1 MAIRTKPLHPSRPR
15 AGTSGHR
22 TTHRVETG
30 DRNAHRAVG
39 TRTAYPVRVPRTGPI
54 LPAPIR
60 LLQVTILATVLA
72 AGTAVCIVLAAVT
85 YLGFLSTTVDVPSA
99 ARLAETTFLFDRGGE
114 RIAGLHG
121 PVDRTVIPL
130 DAMPLHLRAA
140 VLAAEDKGF
149 YAHGGIDAQAILRA
163 AITDLKQGSFVEGG
177 STITQ
182 QYVKNVFTGGDRTLA
197 RKFEEAAL
205 AIELER
211 RFSKD
216 QILERYLNT
225 IYFGHGAY
233 GVQAAARAYFGVAA
247 RDLKPLQSATLAGL
261 IAGPARF
268 DPVLHPNRAERRR
281 DYVLSEMVD
290 MGAFSEHRATR
301 LAQRPLRLDPASSR
315 SSEAPYFTDVVRRFL
330 FERYGKRGTLR
341 GGLRV
346 ETTLDLGWQRAA
358 ERAVSSN
365 LSLPGD
371 PSAALVAIDPRTG
384 EIRAMVGGV
393 DFETT
398 KFNLA
403 TQAARQ
409 TGSAFK
415 PFVLAAA
422 LREGISPLS
431 VISGPSSMTI
441 DDPRCETKGEPWQ
454 VGNYADASYGT
465 MTIAEGIASSVN
477 TIFAQ
482 LALEVGPEDVVT
494 TAHRLGIDAPLSPVC
509 SIALGVMEVTPLD
522 MTSAFA
528 TMAANG
534 VRREPTPVTLVRG
547 DEEVLDRPV
556 DVEGTRVLSRND
568 AATLVWALQGVVDH
582 GTGTAAMLPG
592 RPVAG
597 KTGTSQEYTNA
608 WFCGFVPQLA
618 TCVWVGYPEG
628 NIPMEG
634 VHGLS
639 GVTGGS
645 IPASIWHDF
654 MVVATSR
661 MTVLGFPDPDLGEY
675 QLLAP
680 PPPPP
685 PPPAP
690 DEVHGGGDEGHGNGN
705 GHDNGNS
712 HGNSHD

>member
-1 MAIRTKPLHPSRPR
+1 MRRPGS
-15 AGTSGHR
+15 AG
-22 TTHRVETG
+22 
-30 DRNAHRAVG
+30 N
-39 TRTAYPVRVPRTGPI
+39 RTAPPRKVPGGAPS
-54 LPAPIR
+54 LPGGAPSLSAPMR
-60 LLQVTILATVLA
+60 LLHFTILATVLA
-72 AGTAVCIVLAAVT
+72 AALAVCVVLAAVA
-85 YLGFLSTTVDVPSA
+85 YVGFLASAIDVPSPR
-99 ARLAETTFLFDRGGE
+99 RLAETTFLFDRGGE
-114 RIAGLHG
+114 RLASLHG
-121 PVDRTVIPL
+121 PVNRTVIRI
-130 DAMPLHLRAA
+130 DAMPGHLRGA

-149 YAHGGIDAQAILRA
+149 YGHGGIDVEAILRA
-163 AITDLKQGSFVEGG
+163 AITDLKEGAFVEGG

-211 RFSKD
+211 RFSKHE
-216 QILERYLNT
+216 ILERYLNT

-233 GVQAAARAYFGVAA
+233 GVQAAARTYFGVPA
-247 RDLKPLQSATLAGL
+247 RDLGVLQSATLAGL

-268 DPVLHPNRAERRR
+268 DPVRYPQRAERRR
-281 DYVLSEMVD
+281 NYVLNEMVD
-290 MGAFSEHRATR
+290 MGAFSSRRAAR
-301 LAQRPLRLDPASSR
+301 LAERPLRLDPPPAG
-315 SSEAPYFTDVVRRFL
+315 SSEAPYFTDFVRRFL
-330 FERYGKRGTLR
+330 FERYGRRGTLS

-358 ERAVSSN
+358 ERAVRAH

-371 PSAALVAIDPRTG
+371 PAAALVAIDPRTG
-384 EIRAMVGGV
+384 EIRALVGGL

-422 LREGISPLS
+422 LHEGISPLS
-431 VISGPSSMTI
+431 IMSGPSSMTI
-441 DDPRCETKGEPWQ
+441 GDPRCETKGEPWQ
-454 VGNYADASYGT
+454 VGNYADASFGT
-465 MTIAEGIASSVN
+465 MSIAEGIASSVN
-477 TIFAQ
+477 TIYAQ
-482 LALEVGPEDVVT
+482 LALEVGPDQVVRA
-494 TAHRLGIDAPLSPVC
+494 AHRLGIDAPLAPVC
-509 SIALGVMEVTPLD
+509 SIALGVEEVTPLD
-522 MTSAFA
+522 MTSGFA

-534 VRREPTPVTLVRG
+534 IRREPTPVRVVRRDG
-547 DEEVLDRPV
+547 EVLERPV
-556 DVEGTRVLSRND
+556 DVDGARVMSPND
-568 AATLVWALQGVVDH
+568 AATLTWALQGVVDH

-618 TCVWVGYPEG
+618 ACVWVGYPQG
-628 NIPMEG
+628 NVPMEG
-634 VHGLS
+634 VHGLT

-645 IPASIWHDF
+645 IPAAIWQDF
-654 MVVATSR
+654 MQIATAR
-661 MTVLGFPDPDLGEY
+661 MTVLGFPQPDLSAY

-685 PPPAP
+685 PPP
-690 DEVHGGGDEGHGNGN
+690 DEERGEGGHGGGDHGGGNGN
-705 GHDNGNS
+705 GHGNG
-712 HGNSHD
+712 HGDD

>member
-1 MAIRTKPLHPSRPR
+1 MAIRTKPAVPLRPR
-15 AGTSGHR
+15 TGTIGHR
-22 TTHRVETG
+22 AAHRVRTA
-30 DRNAHRAVG
+30 DWKAHRATG
-39 TRTAYPVRVPRTGPI
+39 TRTAYPVKVPRTRPF
-54 LPAPIR
+54 LPAPVR
-60 LLQVTILATVLA
+60 LVQVTILATLLA
-72 AGTAVCIVLAAVT
+72 AGTAVSIVLAAVT
-85 YLGFLSTTVDVPSA
+85 YLGFLSTTVDVPST
-99 ARLAETTFLFDRGGE
+99 ARLAETTLLFDRGGE

-121 PVDRTVIPL
+121 PVDRTVISL
-130 DAMPLHLRAA
+130 DAMPFHLRAA

-149 YAHGGIDAQAILRA
+149 YAHGGIDAEAILRA

-211 RFSKD
+211 RYSKD

-233 GVQAAARAYFGVAA
+233 GVQAAARAYFGVPA
-247 RDLKPLQSATLAGL
+247 RGLKLLQSATLAGL

-268 DPVLHPNRAERRR
+268 DPVNYPRRAEHRR
-281 DYVLSEMVD
+281 DYVLSEMAQ
-290 MGAFSEHRATR
+290 MGALSAHRASR
-301 LAQRPLRLDPASSR
+301 LAERPLRLNPASSR
-315 SSEAPYFTDVVRRFL
+315 SSEAPYFTEVVRRFL

-358 ERAVSSN
+358 ERAVASN

-482 LALEVGPEDVVT
+482 LALKVGPEEVVR
-494 TAHRLGIDAPLSPVC
+494 TAHRLGIDARLSPVC
-509 SIALGVMEVTPLD
+509 SIALGVEEVTPLD

-534 VRREPTPVTLVRG
+534 VRREPTPVALVRG
-547 DEEVLDRPV
+547 NEVPDRPV

-568 AATLVWALQGVVDH
+568 AATLTWALQGVVDY

-645 IPASIWHDF
+645 VPAAIWHDF
-654 MVVATSR
+654 MVVATTR

-690 DEVHGGGDEGHGNGN
+690 EEEPGGGDEGHGNGN
-705 GHDNGNS
+705 GNGN
-712 HGNSHD
+712 GHD

>member
-1 MAIRTKPLHPSRPR
+1 MAIRTRPHDPLRPR
-15 AGTSGHR
+15 PGTTSHRSARPVKPGHPK
-22 TTHRVETG
+22 
-30 DRNAHRAVG
+30 AHHAVRVG
-39 TRTAYPVRVPRTGPI
+39 TRTALPVRVPRTGPL

-60 LLQVTILATVLA
+60 LFQLTILATVLA
-72 AGTAVCIVLAAVT
+72 AGTAACIVLAAVT
-85 YLGFLSTTVDVPSA
+85 YLGFLSTTVDVPSP

-233 GVQAAARAYFGVAA
+233 GVQAAAQTYFDLPA
-247 RDLKPLQSATLAGL
+247 RDLKLLQSATLAGL

-268 DPVLHPNRAERRR
+268 DPVRHPRRAEHRR

-290 MGAFSEHRATR
+290 MGSFSPHRAAR
-301 LAQRPLRLDPASSR
+301 LAERPLRLDLSSNR
-315 SSEAPYFTDVVRRFL
+315 SSEAPYFTEVVRRFL
-330 FERYGKRGTLR
+330 FDRYGKHGTLR

-358 ERAVSSN
+358 ERAVAEN
-365 LSLPGD
+365 LSFPGD

-398 KFNLA
+398 EFNLA

-431 VISGPSSMTI
+431 VMSGPSSMTI
-441 DDPRCETKGEPWQ
+441 DDSRCETKGEPWQ

-465 MTIAEGIASSVN
+465 MTIADGIASSVN

-482 LALEVGPEDVVT
+482 LALKVDPEDVVR
-494 TAHRLGIDAPLSPVC
+494 TAARLGIDAPLSPVC
-509 SIALGVMEVTPLD
+509 SIALGVEEVTPLD

-534 VRREPTPVTLVRG
+534 VRREPTPVRLVRG
-547 DEEVLDRPV
+547 SDEVLDRPV
-556 DVEGTRVLSRND
+556 DVDGTRVLSRND
-568 AATLVWALQGVVDH
+568 AATLTWALQGVVDH

-645 IPASIWHDF
+645 IPAAIWHDF
-654 MVVATSR
+654 MTVATSR
-661 MTVLGFPDPDLGEY
+661 MTVLGFPAPDLGAY
-675 QLLAP
+675 TLLAP

-690 DEVHGGGDEGHGNGN
+690 EPEEDEEDGGDGDEEHGNGN
-705 GHDNGNS
+705 GNGN
-712 HGNSHD
+712 D

>member
-1 MAIRTKPLHPSRPR
+1 MAIRTRPPDRLRPR
-15 AGTSGHR
+15 AGTTGHR
-22 TTHRVETG
+22 TAGPLTGVHRKTL
-30 DRNAHRAVG
+30 HAVRIG
-39 TRTAYPVRVPRTGPI
+39 TRTAHPVKMPRTGPV

-60 LLQVTILATVLA
+60 LFQLTILASVLA
-72 AGTAVCIVLAAVT
+72 AGTAACIVLAAVT
-85 YLGFLSTTVDVPSA
+85 YLGFLSTTVDVPTA
-99 ARLAETTFLFDRGGE
+99 GRLAETTFLFDRGGE

-121 PVDRTVIPL
+121 PVDRTVILL

-140 VLAAEDKGF
+140 VLAAEDKSF
-149 YAHGGIDAQAILRA
+149 YSHGGIDAEAILRA
-163 AITDLKQGSFVEGG
+163 AITDLREGALVEGG

-182 QYVKNVFTGGDRTLA
+182 QYVKNVFKGGDRTLA

-233 GVQAAARAYFGVAA
+233 GVQAAAHTYFGVPA
-247 RDLKPLQSATLAGL
+247 RDLTLLQSATLAGL
-261 IAGPARF
+261 IAGPAQF
-268 DPVLHPNRAERRR
+268 DPVRYPRRAEHRR

-290 MGAFSEHRATR
+290 MGSFSARRAAR
-301 LAQRPLRLDPASSR
+301 LAERPLRLDPASNR
-315 SSEAPYFTDVVRRFL
+315 SSEAPYFTEVVRRFL

-358 ERAVSSN
+358 ERAVASN
-365 LSLPGD
+365 LSLPDD

-431 VISGPSSMTI
+431 VMSGPSSMTI
-441 DDPRCETKGEPWQ
+441 DDPRCETRGEPWQ

-465 MTIAEGIASSVN
+465 MSIAEGIASSVN
-477 TIFAQ
+477 TIYAQ
-482 LALEVGPEDVVT
+482 LALKVDPENVVR
-494 TAHRLGIDAPLSPVC
+494 TAQRLGIDARLSPVC
-509 SIALGVMEVTPLD
+509 SIALGVEEVTPLD

-534 VRREPTPVTLVRG
+534 VRREPTPVRIVRG
-547 DEEVLDRPV
+547 NDEVLDRPIDV
-556 DVEGTRVLSRND
+556 DGTRALSRND
-568 AATLVWALQGVVDH
+568 AATLTWALQGVVDH

-634 VHGLS
+634 VHGLT

-645 IPASIWHDF
+645 IPAAIWHDF
-654 MVVATSR
+654 MTVATSR
-661 MTVLGFPDPDLGEY
+661 MTVLGFPDPDLGDY
-675 QLLAP
+675 TLLAP

-685 PPPAP
+685 PPPEP
-690 DEVHGGGDEGHGNGN
+690 EEKGHGSGDEEQGNGN
-705 GHDNGNS
+705 GNGN
-712 HGNSHD
+712 GND